1 MTRTPIERD
10 ITKERTK
17 DAIIGMGVV
26 PYNHLTKN
34 WHGPAG
40 LQFDNVGDALTM
52 AGKLNAMIKSKRRQ
66 NDNETMQMWE
76 YALSTLEN
84 TKQKILHRLWGLY
97 SMDTIRRTKA
107 TGLAI
112 CGLTQCTNKL
122 CRKRDHCQTVPAELY
137 CSTAATLR
145 LGDSLF
151 EDYKI
156 WIGEE

>member
-52 AGKLNAMIKSKRRQ
+52 AGKLNAMIKSKRR
-66 NDNETMQMWE
+66 
-76 YALSTLEN
+76 
-84 TKQKILHRLWGLY
+84 
-97 SMDTIRRTKA
+97 
-107 TGLAI
+107 
-112 CGLTQCTNKL
+112 
-122 CRKRDHCQTVPAELY
+122 
-137 CSTAATLR
+137 
-145 LGDSLF
+145 
-151 EDYKI
+151 
-156 WIGEE
+156 